1 MQQVVDRFPNP
12 STRSERS
19 NWIALPMLLEHAI
32 ARDAHATGQ
41 GHPYMDFIVHSITTN
56 MGTRSLPLPTAAD
69 AAALQRRF
77 IILTSLA
84 TWTRLSS
91 DTNSSLEIIH
101 REGIGIREDGT
112 NIK

>member
-1 MQQVVDRFPNP
+1 MQQLVDRFPNP

-19 NWIALPMLLEHAI
+19 NWIALPTLLEHAI
-32 ARDAHATGQ
+32 ARDTHATGQ
-41 GHPYMDFIVHSITTN
+41 GHPWMDSIVHSITTN
-56 MGTRSLPLPTAAD
+56 MGTRSLPLPTAD

-84 TWTRLSS
+84 TWTGLSP
-91 DTNSSLEIIH
+91 DANSLLEIIG
-101 REGIGIREDGT
+101 REGIGIRGDGI